1 MVQSR
6 KLPLSAYR
14 AMNCELAT
22 GPRCDCRCGGKLHG
36 VRRAGLGYSP
46 AAYYLLPEADPH
58 HVDAP
63 ERGYQ
68 FGLDDLPAIIAG
80 GQLCPV
86 VADARPVVPLPDVD
100 V

>member
-1 MVQSR
+1 MQSR

-22 GPRCDCRCGGKLHG
+22 GPRCDCRCGGLLHG
-36 VRRAGLGYSP
+36 ARRAGLGYTP
-46 AAYYLLPEADPH
+46 AAYYLLPEEDAH

-68 FGLDDLPAIIAG
+68 FSIDDLPAIIG
-80 GQLCPV
+80 SGQLHSV
-86 VADARPVVPLPDVD
+86 AADARPVVAVCDVD
-100 V
+100 L